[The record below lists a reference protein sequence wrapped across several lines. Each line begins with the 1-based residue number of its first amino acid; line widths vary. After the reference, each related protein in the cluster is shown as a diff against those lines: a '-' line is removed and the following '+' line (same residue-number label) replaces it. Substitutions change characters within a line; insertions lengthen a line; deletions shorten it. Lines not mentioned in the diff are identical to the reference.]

1 MPVFISYQN
10 PDLVVAFFEMLV
22 FVSLF
27 SQQITESKKQQQQ
40 KSKKSLN
47 MVRQF

>member
-27 SQQITESKKQQQQ
+27 SQQITERKK
-40 KSKKSLN
+40 KRKKKI
-47 MVRQF
+47 FEHG